1 MYGYPRRQKL
11 SHHYSMKIIQNF
23 INEEVRDE
31 KKKQS
36 NIRQENNSTD
46 YWVFPSSKH
55 LLIIST
61 TDY

>member
-1 MYGYPRRQKL
+1 
-11 SHHYSMKIIQNF
+11 MKIIQNF

-36 NIRQENNSTD
+36 NIREKINSTD
-46 YWVFPSSKH
+46 YWVFPPPKH